1 MTIAYSR
8 TRYINLANRTFAPL
22 ALDLEKIIDCRSS
35 TPYCLSIHISILSMS
50 QFSDTYASSNYEG
63 APLDTLQYLIPDD
76 TPFTTPYASGSQQTL
91 TSAYD
96 NSRFA
101 PPSPLQRLSLPPSI
115 TTLNPDRINSFA
127 LYSDTMSK
135 KFVEWWLQ
143 TEFGKSKRIN
153 WDARHQAEC
162 WNSFDQV
169 ANTKDGKPGVM
180 CKQCRKVL
188 DHPAAAHTGTSSMNK
203 HRKGVNCAKFASR
216 MPNIKTL
223 LETAVCH
230 FS

>member
-1 MTIAYSR
+1 MIIAYSG
-8 TRYINLANRTFAPL
+8 TRYINLANGTFAPL

-35 TPYCLSIHISILSMS
+35 TPYCLSVHISILSMS

-76 TPFTTPYASGSQQTL
+76 TPFTTPQTL

-127 LYSDTMSK
+127 LYSGTMSK
-135 KFVEWWLQ
+135 EFVEWWLQ
-143 TEFGKSKRIN
+143 TEFGKSNQSIN
-153 WDARHQAEC
+153 Q
-162 WNSFDQV
+162 SI
-169 ANTKDGKPGVM
+169 
-180 CKQCRKVL
+180 KVQL
-188 DHPAAAHTGTSSMNK
+188 TCCSLTSC
-203 HRKGVNCAKFASR
+203 V
-216 MPNIKTL
+216 
-223 LETAVCH
+223 
-230 FS
+230 